1 MRRVI
6 FMVIPQFEINQAE
19 RPLPKGNMVQTNFFN
34 RSFLIACL
42 SSSLLLGVILFTIVY
57 FIGKTGINVFHDVSF
72 KEFFLSIKWEPYEN
86 HFGAGSFIIGT
97 LSLTALTLLFTV
109 PISLS
114 IAIFNTQFAPNW
126 LRNILALTLDILV
139 GIPSIVYGYIGLTL
153 LVPFI
158 RDLFNTGLGS
168 GLLAASLVLTLMCIP
183 TVVKITEDS
192 FMAVPNDLKEASYA
206 LGSTHIQMIRRVLL
220 PASSSGVT
228 TGIIL
233 GMARAIGET
242 MAVVM
247 VIGNTAQLAKSLT
260 MPTSVLTSNIV
271 MEILNVSYDSTWNY
285 ALYMMAFILLCIS
298 LILIIFI
305 RKLRKK
311 GA

>member
-1 MRRVI
+1 MA
-6 FMVIPQFEINQAE
+6 IPQVEISQVF
-19 RPLPKGNMVQTNFFN
+19 RQTQKKTAFQSTIFN
-34 RSFLIACL
+34 RSFLIACFC
-42 SSSLLLGVILFTIVY
+42 SSLILGIILFTIVY
-57 FIGKTGINVFHDVSF
+57 FIGKTGIHLFHDVSF
-72 KEFFLSIKWEPYEN
+72 KEFFLSFKWEPYEN

-114 IAIFNTQFAPNW
+114 IAIFNTQFAPVW
-126 LRNILALTLDILV
+126 LRNFLSLTLDILV

-153 LVPFI
+153 LIPLI
-158 RDLFNTGLGS
+158 RDTFQTGLGS

-183 TVVKITEDS
+183 TVVKISEDS
-192 FMAVPNDLKEASYA
+192 FMAVPNDLKDASYA
-206 LGSTHIQMIRRVLL
+206 LGSTHFQMIRRVLI

-228 TGIIL
+228 TAIIL

-247 VIGNTAQLAKSLT
+247 VIGNTAQIAKSLT

-298 LILIIFI
+298 LLLIIII
-305 RKLRKK
+305 RNLRKK

>member
-1 MRRVI
+1 MA
-6 FMVIPQFEINQAE
+6 IPQVEISQVF
-19 RPLPKGNMVQTNFFN
+19 RQTQKKTTFQSTIFN
-34 RSFLIACL
+34 RSFLLACFC
-42 SSSLLLGVILFTIVY
+42 SSLILGIILFTIVY
-57 FIGKTGINVFHDVSF
+57 FIGKTGIQVFHDVSF
-72 KEFFLSIKWEPYEN
+72 KEFFLSLKWEPYEN

-114 IAIFNTQFAPNW
+114 IAIFNTQFAPVW
-126 LRNILALTLDILV
+126 LRNFLALSLDILV

-153 LVPFI
+153 LIPFI
-158 RDLFNTGLGS
+158 RDTFQTGLGS

-183 TVVKITEDS
+183 TVVKISEDS
-192 FMAVPNDLKEASYA
+192 FMAVPNELKDASYA
-206 LGSTHIQMIRRVLL
+206 LGSTHFQMIRRVLI

-228 TGIIL
+228 TAIIL

-247 VIGNTAQLAKSLT
+247 VIGNTAQIAKSLT

-298 LILIIFI
+298 LLLIIII
-305 RKLRKK
+305 RNLRKK

>member
-1 MRRVI
+1 MA
-6 FMVIPQFEINQAE
+6 IPQVELSQVF
-19 RPLPKGNMVQTNFFN
+19 RQTQKKSTFQSTIFN
-34 RSFLIACL
+34 RSFLLACFC
-42 SSSLLLGVILFTIVY
+42 SSLILGIILFTIVY
-57 FIGKTGINVFHDVSF
+57 FIGKTGIHVFHDVSF
-72 KEFFLSIKWEPYEN
+72 KEFFLSFKWEPFEN

-97 LSLTALTLLFTV
+97 LCLTALTLLFTV

-114 IAIFNTQFAPNW
+114 IAIFNTQFAPVW
-126 LRNILALTLDILV
+126 LRNFLSLTLDILV

-153 LVPFI
+153 LIPLI
-158 RDLFNTGLGS
+158 RDTFHTGLGS

-183 TVVKITEDS
+183 TVVKISEDS
-192 FMAVPNDLKEASYA
+192 FMAVPNDLKDASYA
-206 LGSTHIQMIRRVLL
+206 LGSTHFQMIRRVLI

-228 TGIIL
+228 TAIIL

-247 VIGNTAQLAKSLT
+247 VIGNTAQIAKSLT

-298 LILIIFI
+298 LLLIIII
-305 RKLRKK
+305 RNSRKK

>member
-1 MRRVI
+1 MS
-6 FMVIPQFEINQAE
+6 IPQIEISQAF
-19 RPLPKGNMVQTNFFN
+19 RQTKKKTSYQSIIFN
-34 RSFLIACL
+34 RSFLLACFC
-42 SSSLLLGVILFTIVY
+42 SSLLLGVILLTIVY
-57 FIGKTGINVFHDVSF
+57 FIGKTGIHVFQDVSF
-72 KEFFLSIKWEPYEN
+72 KEFFLSLKWEPYEN

-97 LSLTALTLLFTV
+97 LGLTALTLLFTV

-114 IAIFNTQFAPNW
+114 IAIFNTQFAPVW
-126 LRNILALTLDILV
+126 LRNFLSLTLDILV

-153 LVPFI
+153 LIPLI
-158 RDLFNTGLGS
+158 RDTFNTGLGS

-183 TVVKITEDS
+183 TVVKISEDS
-192 FMAVPNDLKEASYA
+192 FIAVPNELKEASYA
-206 LGSTHIQMIRRVLL
+206 LGSTHFQMIRRVLI

-228 TGIIL
+228 TAIIL

-247 VIGNTAQLAKSLT
+247 VIGNTAQIAKSLT

-298 LILIIFI
+298 LFLIIII
-305 RKLRKK
+305 RNLRKK

>member
-1 MRRVI
+1 MA
-6 FMVIPQFEINQAE
+6 IPQVEISQVF
-19 RPLPKGNMVQTNFFN
+19 RQTQKKTTFQSTIFN
-34 RSFLIACL
+34 RSFLLACFC
-42 SSSLLLGVILFTIVY
+42 SSLILGIILFTIVY
-57 FIGKTGINVFHDVSF
+57 FIGKTGIQVFHDVSF
-72 KEFFLSIKWEPYEN
+72 KEFFLSFKWEPYEN

-114 IAIFNTQFAPNW
+114 IAIFNTQFAPVW
-126 LRNILALTLDILV
+126 LRNFLSLSLDILV

-153 LVPFI
+153 LIPLI
-158 RDLFNTGLGS
+158 RDTFQTGLGS

-183 TVVKITEDS
+183 TVVKISEDS
-192 FMAVPNDLKEASYA
+192 FMAVPNELKDASYA
-206 LGSTHIQMIRRVLL
+206 LGSTHFQMIRRVLI

-228 TGIIL
+228 TAIIL

-298 LILIIFI
+298 LLLIIII
-305 RKLRKK
+305 RNLRKK

>member
-1 MRRVI
+1 MA
-6 FMVIPQFEINQAE
+6 IPQVEISQVF
-19 RPLPKGNMVQTNFFN
+19 RQTQKKTTFQSTIFN
-34 RSFLIACL
+34 RSFLLACFC
-42 SSSLLLGVILFTIVY
+42 SSFILGIILFTIVY
-57 FIGKTGINVFHDVSF
+57 FIGKTGIHVFHDVSL
-72 KEFFLSIKWEPYEN
+72 KEFFLSFKWEPYEN

-114 IAIFNTQFAPNW
+114 IAIFNTQFAPVW
-126 LRNILALTLDILV
+126 LRNFLSLSLDILV

-153 LVPFI
+153 LIPLI
-158 RDLFNTGLGS
+158 RDTFHTGLGS

-183 TVVKITEDS
+183 TVVKISEDS
-192 FMAVPNDLKEASYA
+192 FMAVPNELKDASYA
-206 LGSTHIQMIRRVLL
+206 LGSTHFQMIRRVLI

-228 TGIIL
+228 TAIIL

-247 VIGNTAQLAKSLT
+247 VIGNTAQIAKSLT

-298 LILIIFI
+298 LLLIIII
-305 RKLRKK
+305 RNLRKK

>member
-1 MRRVI
+1 M
-6 FMVIPQFEINQAE
+6 PQVEITQVF
-19 RPLPKGNMVQTNFFN
+19 RQSRKKTTYQSTIFN
-34 RSFLIACL
+34 RSFLLACL
-42 SSSLLLGVILFTIVY
+42 CSSLLLGVILLIIVY
-57 FIGKTGINVFHDVSF
+57 FIGKTGIHVFHDVSF
-72 KEFFLSIKWEPYEN
+72 KEFFLTLKWEPYEN
-86 HFGAGSFIIGT
+86 HFGAGAFIIGT

-114 IAIFNTQFAPNW
+114 ISIFNTQFAPVW
-126 LRNILALTLDILV
+126 LRNFLSLTLDILV

-153 LVPFI
+153 LIPLI
-158 RDLFNTGLGS
+158 RDTLHTGLGS

-183 TVVKITEDS
+183 TVVKISEDS
-192 FMAVPNDLKEASYA
+192 FMSVSNELKEASYA
-206 LGSTHIQMIRRVLL
+206 LGSTHFQMIRRVLI
-220 PASSSGVT
+220 PASSSGIT
-228 TGIIL
+228 TAIIL

-247 VIGNTAQLAKSLT
+247 VIGNTAQIAKSLT

-298 LILIIFI
+298 LLLIIII
-305 RKLRKK
+305 RNLRKK

>member
-1 MRRVI
+1 MA
-6 FMVIPQFEINQAE
+6 IPQVEISQVF
-19 RPLPKGNMVQTNFFN
+19 RQTQKKTTFQSTIFN
-34 RSFLIACL
+34 RSFLIACFC
-42 SSSLLLGVILFTIVY
+42 SSLILGIILFTIVY
-57 FIGKTGINVFHDVSF
+57 FIGKTGIHVFHDVSF
-72 KEFFLSIKWEPYEN
+72 KEFFLSFKWEPYEN

-114 IAIFNTQFAPNW
+114 IAIFNTQFAPVW
-126 LRNILALTLDILV
+126 LRNFLSLTLDILV

-153 LVPFI
+153 LIPLI
-158 RDLFNTGLGS
+158 RDTFQTGLGS

-183 TVVKITEDS
+183 TVVKISEDS
-192 FMAVPNDLKEASYA
+192 FMAVPNDLKDASYA
-206 LGSTHIQMIRRVLL
+206 LGSTHFQMIRRVLI

-228 TGIIL
+228 TAIIL

-247 VIGNTAQLAKSLT
+247 VIGNTAQIAKSLT

-298 LILIIFI
+298 LLLIIII
-305 RKLRKK
+305 RNLRKK

>member
-1 MRRVI
+1 MGVPHI
-6 FMVIPQFEINQAE
+6 ESNQ
-19 RPLPKGNMVQTNFFN
+19 LYSQLDKKKNVYQTTFFN

-42 SSSLLLGVILFTIVY
+42 CSSLLLGIILFAIVY
-57 FIGKTGINVFHDVSF
+57 FIGKTGIHVFHAVSF
-72 KEFFLSIKWEPYEN
+72 KEFFFSLKWEPYDN
-86 HFGAGSFIIGT
+86 HFGAASFIIGT

-114 IAIFNTQFAPNW
+114 IAIFNTQFAPAW
-126 LRNILALTLDILV
+126 LRNILSLSLDILV

-153 LVPFI
+153 LVPFL
-158 RDLFNTGLGS
+158 RDLFHTSLGS
-168 GLLAASLVLTLMCIP
+168 GLLSASLVLTLMCIP
-183 TVVKITEDS
+183 TVVKISEDS
-192 FMAVPNDLKEASYA
+192 FMAVPTDLKEASYA
-206 LGSTHIQMIRRVLL
+206 LGSTHIQMIRRVLI
-220 PASSSGVT
+220 PTASSGVT
-228 TGIIL
+228 TAIIL

-247 VIGNTAQLAKSLT
+247 VIGNTAQLAKSLF

-271 MEILNVSYDSTWNY
+271 MEILNVDYHSTWNY

-298 LILIIFI
+298 LILIVII
-305 RKLRKK
+305 RNLRKK

>member
-1 MRRVI
+1 MA
-6 FMVIPQFEINQAE
+6 IPQVEISQVF
-19 RPLPKGNMVQTNFFN
+19 RQTQKKTTFQSTIFN
-34 RSFLIACL
+34 RSFLLACFC
-42 SSSLLLGVILFTIVY
+42 SSLILGIILFTIVY
-57 FIGKTGINVFHDVSF
+57 FIGKTGIHVFHDVSF
-72 KEFFLSIKWEPYEN
+72 QEFFLSFKWEPYEN

-114 IAIFNTQFAPNW
+114 IAIFNTQFAPVW
-126 LRNILALTLDILV
+126 LRNFLALSLDTLV

-153 LVPFI
+153 LIPFI
-158 RDLFNTGLGS
+158 RDTFQTGLGS

-183 TVVKITEDS
+183 TVVKISEDS
-192 FMAVPNDLKEASYA
+192 FMAVPNELKDASYA
-206 LGSTHIQMIRRVLL
+206 LGSTHFQMIRRVLI

-228 TGIIL
+228 TAIIL

-247 VIGNTAQLAKSLT
+247 VIGNTAQIAKSLT

-298 LILIIFI
+298 LLLIIII
-305 RKLRKK
+305 RNLRKK

>member
-1 MRRVI
+1 MA
-6 FMVIPQFEINQAE
+6 IPQQVKISQVF
-19 RPLPKGNMVQTNFFN
+19 RQTQKKTTFQSTIFN
-34 RSFLIACL
+34 RSFLLACFC
-42 SSSLLLGVILFTIVY
+42 SSLILGIILFTIVY
-57 FIGKTGINVFHDVSF
+57 FIGKTGIHVFHDVSF
-72 KEFFLSIKWEPYEN
+72 KEFFLSFKWEPYEN

-114 IAIFNTQFAPNW
+114 IAIFNTQFAPVW
-126 LRNILALTLDILV
+126 LRNFLSLSLDILV

-153 LVPFI
+153 LIPLI
-158 RDLFNTGLGS
+158 RETFHTGLGS

-183 TVVKITEDS
+183 TVVKISEDS
-192 FMAVPNDLKEASYA
+192 FMAVPNELKNASYA
-206 LGSTHIQMIRRVLL
+206 LGSTHFQMIRRVLI

-228 TGIIL
+228 TAIIL
-233 GMARAIGET
+233 GMARSIGET

-247 VIGNTAQLAKSLT
+247 VIGNTAQIAKSLT

-298 LILIIFI
+298 LLLIIII
-305 RKLRKK
+305 RNLRKK

>member
-1 MRRVI
+1 MG
-6 FMVIPQFEINQAE
+6 IPQLETDQQVIQATKK
-19 RPLPKGNMVQTNFFN
+19 RNLYQTTFFN

-42 SSSLLLGVILFTIVY
+42 SSSLLLGIILFAIVY
-57 FIGKTGINVFHDVSF
+57 FIGKTGIHVFHDVSF
-72 KEFFLSIKWEPYEN
+72 KEFFFSLKWEPNEN
-86 HFGAGSFIIGT
+86 KFGAASFIIGT
-97 LSLTALTLLFTV
+97 FSLTALTLLFTI

-114 IAIFNTQFAPNW
+114 IAIFNTQFAPTW
-126 LRNILALTLDILV
+126 LRNILALSLDILV

-153 LVPFI
+153 LIPFI
-158 RDLFNTGLGS
+158 RTTFNTGLGS
-168 GLLAASLVLTLMCIP
+168 GLLAASFVLTLMCIP

-192 FMAVPNDLKEASYA
+192 FMAVPTDLKEASYA
-206 LGSTHIQMIRRVLL
+206 LGSTHIQMIRRVLI
-220 PASSSGVT
+220 PTSASGVT
-228 TGIIL
+228 TAIIL

-247 VIGNTAQLAKSLT
+247 VIGNTAQLAKSLF
-260 MPTSVLTSNIV
+260 MPTSVLTSDIV

-298 LILIIFI
+298 LFLIVVI
-305 RKLRKK
+305 RNLRKK